1 MNYDDVLQLF
11 DTLNIGKIQ
20 HLDIRRK
27 INEQNQEY
35 QFAFVRFEPY
45 NTIQGL
51 HVVENLSK
59 NISTRL
65 TYDPN
70 IPSMYLEIKPY
81 LSFEQRTTV
90 QSLCRELLE
99 IVPDRCTTSLQR
111 IHTAFDTIN
120 EEYDALQKEID
131 ELVAAPVYSI
141 WTTPLLFVQ

>member
-51 HVVENLSK
+51 RVVENLSK

-70 IPSMYLEIKPY
+70 SQSIYLEIKPY
-81 LSFEQRTTV
+81 LSFDQRTTV

-99 IVPDRCTTSLQR
+99 IVPDRAVKN
-111 IHTAFDTIN
+111 HTAFDTIS

-131 ELVAAPVYSI
+131 DLMAAPVYSI